1 MYACR
6 KKQPV
11 SILCH
16 GSLYVQVVER
26 LRQWCSPGMLTRGAV
41 QKLPELAEGGGVQ
54 YDTLEILNFVGVYSN
69 NWDKHSTLL
78 IILIKNNC
86 R

>member
-1 MYACR
+1 
-6 KKQPV
+6 
-11 SILCH
+11 
-16 GSLYVQVVER
+16 
-26 LRQWCSPGMLTRGAV
+26 MLTWGAL
-41 QKLPELAEGGGVQ
+41 QKWPELAGGGGVQ
-54 YDTLEILNFVGVYSN
+54 YDILEILNFVGVYSN